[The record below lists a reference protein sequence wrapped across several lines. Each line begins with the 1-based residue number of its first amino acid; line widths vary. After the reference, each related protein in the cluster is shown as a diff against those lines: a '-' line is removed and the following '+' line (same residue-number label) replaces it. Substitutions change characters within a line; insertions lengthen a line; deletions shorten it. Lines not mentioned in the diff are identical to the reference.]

1 MQMQYKNVYVAYVS
15 MGTNPAKLLQHSPLR
30 IKARYGKATEE
41 VVYKMTYTMVFVVN
55 KMTKTFTF
63 ADCKMTVLLI

>member
-1 MQMQYKNVYVAYVS
+1 MQNA
-15 MGTNPAKLLQHSPLR
+15 PLR
-30 IKARYGKATEE
+30 IKGQNAKAAEE

-55 KMTKTFTF
+55 KMTKPFTF